1 MYLRERFAQRRS
13 GTFVEIGVGQGMLSQ
28 RLLDLGWSGF
38 GLEVDAQ
45 SIVMARRNTAAHIQ
59 RGAYEVLQAD
69 WVRDDLPAAVP
80 AKVDLILSYMVLEH
94 LDEDEERRYFQ
105 RCAQRL
111 STEGRCVVL
120 VPACPQ
126 AWGIEDEIAGHFR
139 RYTFSRFRNVLP
151 RLGWRIEHMAGL
163 TFPVSNMLLPISNRL
178 VARAESNKQ
187 ALSMEER
194 TRESG
199 RREVYG
205 KTVFPS
211 LAGLILNERSMYPFH
226 FLQKAFSHSERAL
239 VIYLEC
245 VPVVPARAVP

>member
-1 MYLRERFAQRRS
+1 MYLKERFAARRS
-13 GTFVEIGVGQGMLSQ
+13 GIFVEIGVGQGTLS
-28 RLLDLGWSGF
+28 RCLLDLGWSGL

-45 SIVMARRNTAAHIQ
+45 SAEIARRNTAAHIQ
-59 RGAYEVLQAD
+59 RGAYQVLQVD
-69 WVRDDLPAAVP
+69 WVRDELPAAVP
-80 AKVDLILSYMVLEH
+80 AKADLILSSMVLEH
-94 LDEDEERRYFQ
+94 LDEDDELRYFH

-111 STEGRCVVL
+111 ATDGRCVVL
-120 VPACPQ
+120 VPASPR

-139 RYTFSRFRNVLP
+139 RYTFSRFRDVLP

-178 VARAESNKQ
+178 VARAEVNKQ
-187 ALSMEER
+187 ALSMQAR

-211 LAGLILNERSMYPFH
+211 LAGAMLNEHVMYPLH
-226 FLQKAFSHSERAL
+226 LLQKVFSSSERAL

-245 VPVVPARAVP
+245 APAIPARAAR